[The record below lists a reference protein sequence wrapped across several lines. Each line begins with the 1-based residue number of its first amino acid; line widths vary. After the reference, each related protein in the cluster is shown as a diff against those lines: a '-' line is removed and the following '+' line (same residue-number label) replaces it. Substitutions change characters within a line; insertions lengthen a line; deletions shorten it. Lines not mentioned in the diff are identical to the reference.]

1 MKKKRYYPFG
11 YRMEQGQILPV
22 SEEAS
27 LLQHLFSAY
36 LQGASLYQ
44 TAELAIG
51 SGIPYHENGN
61 GWSKCTVSRIL
72 ADKRYWD
79 CKQFPPIIGAET
91 GRAVLQRRKEQA
103 SAPSPLPFL
112 RKKVLCGKC
121 GSLLHRDSRSSPH
134 IVWKCETCSERFGP
148 QTDQE
153 LLREITKKLHELCRT
168 PERSLSSE
176 AREEQISLHVVRLTN
191 QIHQLLDRR
200 EVDPDELLPLILE
213 CAQEKYNQSQLV
225 TNPREENV
233 RVLLAQHADD
243 KELDPNFFNQV
254 IKGVVLMER
263 CTIRLRL
270 WNGIEF

>member
-22 SEEAS
+22 PEEAG
-27 LLQHLFSAY
+27 LLQYLFSAY
-36 LQGASLYQ
+36 LEGASLRQ
-44 TAELAIG
+44 TAELAMR

-72 ADKRYWD
+72 ADERYWD
-79 CKQFPPIIGAET
+79 CKLPPIIDTET

-176 AREEQISLHVVRLTN
+176 AHKEQISLYIVRLTN
-191 QIHQLLDRR
+191 QIHHLLDSRD
-200 EVDPDELLPLILE
+200 VDPDELLPLVLE
-213 CAQEKYNQSQLV
+213 CAQEKYSQSRLAS
-225 TNPREENV
+225 NPQEE
-233 RVLLAQHADD
+233 RICALLAQHADD
-243 KELDPNFFNQV
+243 EELDPNFFHQV
-254 IKGVVLMER
+254 IKGVVLRER